1 MSIEKYQLSIV
12 REVVNLEDMDLLQH
26 IHSLLFEKNNSHSV
40 ESEMDTTEYL
50 MRNEA
55 NRKSI
60 MESIAQA
67 ERGELI
73 KVKIEDL

>member
-1 MSIEKYQLSIV
+1 MSIEKYQLSII

-26 IHSLLFEKNNSHSV
+26 IHSLLFEKENSHSV
-40 ESEMDTTEYL
+40 EPEVDTTEYL

-73 KVKIEDL
+73 RVKIEDL

>member
-1 MSIEKYQLSIV
+1 MSIEKYQLSII
-12 REVVNLEDMDLLQH
+12 REVVNLEDMALLQH
-26 IHSLLFEKNNSHSV
+26 IHSLLFEKEDSHSV
-40 ESEMDTTEYL
+40 KSEMDTTEYL

-55 NRKSI
+55 NRKSL